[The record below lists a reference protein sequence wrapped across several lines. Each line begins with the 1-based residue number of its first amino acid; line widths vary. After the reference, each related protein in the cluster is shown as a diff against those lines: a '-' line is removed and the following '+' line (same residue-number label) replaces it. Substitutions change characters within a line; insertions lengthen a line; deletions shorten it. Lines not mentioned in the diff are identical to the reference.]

1 MSQSTLGRMND
12 QSVATLAYG
21 MAMATPVMTLDG
33 LLPVEYLNPGD
44 RILTRSGTR
53 RLRAIEMTRIQNAR
67 VVRISESTLGADVP
81 LAAMLVTPD
90 QPILIRD
97 WRAKALYGVA
107 QAMIPARRLVDG
119 EYIRAEVVADL
130 RLFTLHF
137 EAAEVIYVGGLE
149 LFCAPEVV
157 TA

>member
-1 MSQSTLGRMND
+1 MAQSILG
-12 QSVATLAYG
+12 QKASEGAAALGHG
-21 MAMATPVMTLDG
+21 MAMGTQVMTLDG
-33 LLPVEYLNPGD
+33 ALPVEYLTPGD
-44 RILTRSGTR
+44 RILTRAGAR
-53 RLRAIEMTRIQNAR
+53 VLRAIEMTRIQNAR

-81 LAAMLVTPD
+81 VEAILVTQD

-97 WRAKALYGVA
+97 WRAKAMYGA
-107 QAMIPARRLVDG
+107 AMAMIPARRLVDG

-130 RLFTLHF
+130 RLFSLHF
-137 EAAEVIYVGGLE
+137 EAAEVIYAGGLE

>member
-81 LAAMLVTPD
+81 LAAMVVTPD

-119 EYIRAEVVADL
+119 EYIRAEVVAEL

-137 EAAEVIYVGGLE
+137 EAEEVIYVGGLE

>member
-81 LAAMLVTPD
+81 LAAILVTPD

>member
-1 MSQSTLGRMND
+1 MSQSIKALQTD
-12 QSVATLAYG
+12 QAAAVLTHG
-21 MAMATPVMTLDG
+21 MAMGTLVMTLDG
-33 LLPVEYLNPGD
+33 DLPVEYLTPGD
-44 RILTRSGTR
+44 RVLTRSGVR
-53 RLRAIEMTRIQNAR
+53 RLRSIEMTHIQNAR
-67 VVRISESTLGADVP
+67 VVRISESTLGVDVP
-81 LAAMLVTPD
+81 MAALVVTAD

-107 QAMIPARRLVDG
+107 EAMIPARRLVDG

-137 EAAEVIYVGGLE
+137 EAAVVIYAGGLE
-149 LFCAPEVV
+149 LSCAPEAV